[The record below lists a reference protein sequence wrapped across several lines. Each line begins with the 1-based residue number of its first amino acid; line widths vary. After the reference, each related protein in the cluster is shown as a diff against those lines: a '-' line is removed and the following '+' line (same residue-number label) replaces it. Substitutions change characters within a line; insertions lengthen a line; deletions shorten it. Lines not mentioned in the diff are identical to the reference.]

1 MPEEVK
7 SVLDAV
13 NAGLAELNPP
23 ETPAE
28 TPEVEETPPET
39 PETPETP
46 PEEGAA
52 PETEGEETSPG
63 SEDTPE
69 KATENEDP
77 AKKATEDAQKLTL
90 DKAMSEPLPKGT
102 AIRTNE
108 RFQML
113 VSGIKERDAKLAEL
127 EPRAQQGDELIQH
140 ITGSGM
146 NAEQFGAALTYAKM
160 IRSSNISDL
169 ERAHNF
175 LMGELDGLRQKMG
188 LSKAGEDPLAA
199 HKDLQDAV
207 AANQI
212 TRQHA
217 VELAQHRGRGAA
229 AERLTAAERQAQTE
243 QMQYQ
248 QAWEEGRQALTA
260 LGNELRASDP
270 RYAEKE
276 AIIRPNLQSFLQNV
290 PPQNWAAVTRNLFAN
305 VKLPPVA
312 ATQAPATA
320 AAARGPQ
327 PLRPKPGV
335 GAPAAQ
341 PKSVGDAIKQID
353 FSQIR

>member
-23 ETPAE
+23 ETPPE
-28 TPEVEETPPET
+28 TPETPETPPET
-39 PETPETP
+39 PETPETS

-52 PETEGEETSPG
+52 SETEGEEKPEG
-63 SEDTPE
+63 EETPPE
-69 KATENEDP
+69 GEDP

-113 VSGIKERDAKLAEL
+113 VGGIKERDAKIAEL

-243 QMQYQ
+243 QTQYQ
-248 QAWEEGRQALTA
+248 QAWEDGRQALTA

-312 ATQAPATA
+312 TTPAPA
-320 AAARGPQ
+320 AAATAPRGPQ

>member
-13 NAGLAELNPP
+13 NAGLSELNPP
-23 ETPAE
+23 EPSP
-28 TPEVEETPPET
+28 PEEETPPET
-39 PETPETP
+39 PETPAEEADA
-46 PEEGAA
+46 PEVEGEEKPEGEEAA
-52 PETEGEETSPG
+52 PEGE
-63 SEDTPE
+63 E
-69 KATENEDP
+69 KATEGEDP
-77 AKKATEDAQKLTL
+77 AKKAEADAQKLTL
-90 DKAMSEPLPKGT
+90 DKAMNEPLPKGT

-113 VSGIKERDAKLAEL
+113 VGGIKERDQKIAALEPAAKQGEELIERITSSGMGGAEFATALEYAKL
-127 EPRAQQGDELIQH
+127 
-140 ITGSGM
+140 S
-146 NAEQFGAALTYAKM
+146 
-160 IRSSNISDL
+160 RSSNVGDL

-175 LMGELDGLRQKMG
+175 LMGEINELRGKMG

-229 AERLTAAERQAQTE
+229 AERLTAAERQAQNE
-243 QMQYQ
+243 RAQSD
-248 QAWEEGRQALTA
+248 QAWNDGVASLTA

-276 AIIRPNLQSFLQNV
+276 ALIKPQLQVFLQTV
-290 PPQNWAAVTRNLFAN
+290 PPAQWATVTRNLFAQIR
-305 VKLPPVA
+305 LPPVA
-312 ATQAPATA
+312 PAAPVA
-320 AAARGPQ
+320 AAAPRGPQ
-327 PLRPKPGV
+327 PLRPKPGAGGQV
-335 GAPAAQ
+335 AQ
-341 PKSVGDAIKQID
+341 PKSVGDAIKSID